1 VFALFHFPLTDTR
14 SAMADSA
21 KTRSAEESSLLER
34 ARKRLPGGVLGT
46 SRYAEEAAFVVKHGR
61 GSKIYDVSG
70 REYIDYVLASGPL
83 ILGHAH
89 PAVVAA
95 VRAQIEGGSTY
106 FMVTEP
112 IIQLAEEICRAL
124 PCAEQV
130 RFTSTGS
137 EATFFALRTAR
148 TARQRDKILKF
159 EGGYHGAHDYS
170 MMSSTPR
177 SPKAFPAPVPDSSG
191 IPHAIEADVL
201 IAPYNDLATVEG
213 IVDTHADELAAVII
227 EPFQRLIPPQSGF
240 LQGLREI
247 TRRHG
252 ILLIF
257 DEVVTGF
264 RLAYGGAQQY
274 YGVIPDIACVGKIVG
289 GGFPLAAVCA
299 SEELMRPFDPQQDGK
314 GDFISQSGT
323 LNGNPIAAVAG
334 LATLAELRKPGAY
347 ETIHGTGKRLMAG
360 LRELVERS
368 GLPAQVVGEPV
379 VFDIIFSGEPIT
391 DYRSLQKADGALA
404 RAFTTELIKR
414 GVVKN
419 TQKMYVSLVH
429 SEADVARTLEAC
441 EDALKTL
448 PRRKPARD

>member
-1 VFALFHFPLTDTR
+1 
-14 SAMADSA
+14 MADTV
-21 KTRSAEESSLLER
+21 KPRSAEETKLLER
-34 ARKRLPGGVLGT
+34 ARQRLPGGVLGT
-46 SRYAEEAAFVVKHGR
+46 SRYADDVGFVVKHGK

-70 REYIDYVLASGPL
+70 REYIDYVMASGPMV
-83 ILGHAH
+83 LGHAH

-95 VRAQIEGGSTY
+95 VRAQIESGTTY

-112 IIQLAEEICRAL
+112 VIELAEEICRAV

-137 EATFFALRTAR
+137 EATFFALRVAR

-159 EGGYHGAHDYS
+159 EGGYHGSHDYS
-170 MMSSTPR
+170 MMSSAPR
-177 SPKAFPAPVPDSSG
+177 SPKAFPAPVPDSTG
-191 IPHAIEADVL
+191 IPRVL
-201 IAPYNDLATVEG
+201 EDEVLVAPYNDLATVEG
-213 IVDTHADELAAVII
+213 IVATHADELAAVII
-227 EPFQRLIPPQSGF
+227 EPFQRLIPPQPGF

-247 TRRHG
+247 TRRYG
-252 ILLIF
+252 ILLVF

-274 YGVIPDIACVGKIVG
+274 YGVVPDIACVGKIVG

-299 SEELMRPFDPQQDGK
+299 SADLMQPFDPGRDGK
-314 GDFISQSGT
+314 GEFISQSGT

-347 ETIHGTGKRLMAG
+347 ETLHGTGRRLMAG
-360 LRELVERS
+360 LAELAQKS

-379 VFDIIFSGEPIT
+379 VFDILFTGEPVT

-404 RAFTTELIKR
+404 RSFTTELIKR

-419 TQKMYVSLVH
+419 TQKIYMSLAH
-429 SEADVARTLEAC
+429 TDADVARTLQAC
-441 EDALKTL
+441 EDALKVL
-448 PRRKPARD
+448 PKKKLRT

>member
-1 VFALFHFPLTDTR
+1 MADSTRTR
-14 SAMADSA
+14 SAGET
-21 KTRSAEESSLLER
+21 KLLER
-34 ARKRLPGGVLGT
+34 ARQRLPGGVLGT
-46 SRYAEEAAFVVKHGR
+46 SRYADEAAFVVKRGQ

-95 VRAQIEGGSTY
+95 VRTQIEGGSTF
-106 FMVTEP
+106 FMVNEP
-112 IIQLAEEICRAL
+112 IIELAEEICRAM

-137 EATFFALRTAR
+137 EATFFALRVAR

-170 MMSSTPR
+170 MMSATPR

-191 IPHAIEADVL
+191 IPHALEAEVL

-213 IVDTHADELAAVII
+213 IVATHADELAAVII
-227 EPFQRLIPPQSGF
+227 EPFQRLIPPQPGF

-252 ILLIF
+252 ILLVF

-264 RLAYGGAQQY
+264 RLAYGGAQHY
-274 YGVIPDIACVGKIVG
+274 YGVVPDIACIGKIVG

-323 LNGNPIAAVAG
+323 LNGNPIAAAAG
-334 LATLAELRKPGAY
+334 LDNGGLLWVPKARRLFFDLLLENYAILRSAAVPLGKVGPFHPDTVQRILRHRIVANAFAWAFYPTLRKAY
-347 ETIHGTGKRLMAG
+347 CSMSGDLPRGRTEIDNYNLHLISLAG
-360 LRELVERS
+360 GQGCPLNRRVY
-368 GLPAQVVGEPV
+368 
-379 VFDIIFSGEPIT
+379 D
-391 DYRSLQKADGALA
+391 
-404 RAFTTELIKR
+404 
-414 GVVKN
+414 VVKR
-419 TQKMYVSLVH
+419 MERERIPPAVH
-429 SEADVARTLEAC
+429 MLDVL
-441 EDALKTL
+441 
-448 PRRKPARD
+448 

>member
-1 VFALFHFPLTDTR
+1 MTETTKR
-14 SAMADSA
+14 
-21 KTRSAEESSLLER
+21 RSAEETKLLER
-34 ARKRLPGGVLGT
+34 ARRRLPGGVLGS
-46 SRYAEEAAFVVKHGR
+46 SRYADDVGFVVKHGK

-70 REYIDYVLASGPL
+70 REYIDYVMASGPMV
-83 ILGHAH
+83 LGHAH

-95 VRAQIEGGSTY
+95 VREQLEGGTTY

-112 IIQLAEEICRAL
+112 VIELAEEICRAV

-137 EATFFALRTAR
+137 EATFFALRVAR

-159 EGGYHGAHDYS
+159 EGGYHGSHDYS

-213 IVDTHADELAAVII
+213 IVATHADELAAVII
-227 EPFQRLIPPQSGF
+227 EPFQRLIPPQPGF
-240 LQGLREI
+240 LQGLRAI

-252 ILLIF
+252 ILLVF

-274 YGVIPDIACVGKIVG
+274 YGVVPDIACVGKIVG

-299 SEELMRPFDPQQDGK
+299 SADLMQPFDPARDGK
-314 GDFISQSGT
+314 GEFIAQSGT

-347 ETIHGTGKRLMAG
+347 ETLHGTGRRLMAG
-360 LRELVERS
+360 LAELAQKS

-379 VFDIIFSGEPIT
+379 VFDILFTSEPVT

-404 RAFTTELIKR
+404 RTFTTELIKR

-419 TQKMYVSLVH
+419 TQKMYMSLAH
-429 SEADVARTLEAC
+429 TDADVAKTLQAC
-441 EDALKTL
+441 EDALKVL
-448 PRRKPARD
+448 PRKKTLKK

>member
-1 VFALFHFPLTDTR
+1 MANPTTPR
-14 SAMADSA
+14 SP
-21 KTRSAEESSLLER
+21 EETELLER

-46 SRYAEEAAFVVKHGR
+46 SRYADDVGFVVKHGR

-89 PAVVAA
+89 PAVVGA
-95 VRAQIEGGSTY
+95 VRRQIEAGSTY
-106 FMVTEP
+106 FMVNEP
-112 IIQLAEEICRAL
+112 IIELAEEICRAM

-137 EATFFALRTAR
+137 EATFFSLRVAR
-148 TARQRDKILKF
+148 TYRKRDKILKF
-159 EGGYHGAHDYS
+159 EGGYHGAHDYG
-170 MMSSTPR
+170 MMSSSPR

-191 IPHAIEADVL
+191 IPHAIEDEVL

-213 IVDTHADELAAVII
+213 IVATHADELAAVII
-227 EPFQRLIPPQSGF
+227 EPFQRLIPPQPGF
-240 LQGLREI
+240 LSGLREI

-252 ILLIF
+252 VLLIF

-274 YGVIPDIACVGKIVG
+274 YGVTPDIACVGKIVG

-299 SEELMRPFDPQQDGK
+299 SAELMQPFDPGQDGR

-323 LNGNPIAAVAG
+323 LNGNPIAAAAG

-360 LRELVERS
+360 LTALAQRS

-379 VFDIIFSGEPIT
+379 VFDLIFTDEPVT
-391 DYRSLQKADGALA
+391 DYRSLQKADGALG

-419 TQKMYVSLVH
+419 TQKMYISLVH
-429 SEADVARTLEAC
+429 SEQDVATTLQAC
-441 EDALKTL
+441 EDALKVL
-448 PRRKPARD
+448 PKTKKRV

>member
-1 VFALFHFPLTDTR
+1 
-14 SAMADSA
+14 MADTM
-21 KTRSAEESSLLER
+21 KPRSAEETKLLER
-34 ARKRLPGGVLGT
+34 ARRRLPGGVLGT
-46 SRYAEEAAFVVKHGR
+46 SRYADDVGFVVKHGQ

-70 REYIDYVLASGPL
+70 REYIDYVMASGPMV
-83 ILGHAH
+83 LGHAH

-95 VRAQIEGGSTY
+95 VRAQIEGGTTY
-106 FMVTEP
+106 FLVNEP
-112 IIQLAEEICRAL
+112 IIELAEEICRAV

-137 EATFFALRTAR
+137 EATFFALRVAR

-159 EGGYHGAHDYS
+159 EGGYHGAHDYA
-170 MMSSTPR
+170 MMSSSPR
-177 SPKAFPAPVPDSSG
+177 SPKAFPAPVPDSAG

-213 IVDTHADELAAVII
+213 IVATHADELAAVIV
-227 EPFQRLIPPQSGF
+227 EPFQRLIPPQPGF
-240 LQGLREI
+240 LAGLREI

-252 ILLIF
+252 ILLVF

-264 RLAYGGAQQY
+264 RLAYGGAQQF
-274 YGVIPDIACVGKIVG
+274 YGVVPDIACVGKIVG

-299 SEELMRPFDPQQDGK
+299 SAELMQPFDPGQDGQ

-347 ETIHGTGKRLMAG
+347 ETLHGTGRRLMTG
-360 LRELVERS
+360 LAALAEKS
-368 GLPAQVVGEPV
+368 GLAAQVVGEPV
-379 VFDIIFSGEPIT
+379 VFDLLFTREPVT
-391 DYRSLQKADGALA
+391 DYRSLQKADGARA

-419 TQKMYVSLVH
+419 TQKMYMSLAH
-429 SEADVARTLEAC
+429 T
-441 EDALKTL
+441 
-448 PRRKPARD
+448 

>member
-1 VFALFHFPLTDTR
+1 MTLAPKPRSSEETR
-14 SAMADSA
+14 
-21 KTRSAEESSLLER
+21 LLER
-34 ARKRLPGGVLGT
+34 ARRRLPGGVLGT
-46 SRYAEEAAFVVKHGR
+46 ARYAADAAFVVKQGK

-95 VRAQIEGGSTY
+95 VRRQLEDGTTY
-106 FMVTEP
+106 FMVNQP
-112 IIQLAEEICRAL
+112 IIELAEEICRAV

-137 EATFFALRTAR
+137 EATFFALRVAR
-148 TARQRDKILKF
+148 TARGRDKILKF
-159 EGGYHGAHDYS
+159 EGGYHGSHDYS
-170 MMSSTPR
+170 MMSSSPR
-177 SPKAFPAPVPDSSG
+177 SPKAFPAPVPDSTG
-191 IPHAIEADVL
+191 IPHALEAEVL
-201 IAPYNDLATVEG
+201 VAPYNDLATVEG
-213 IVDTHADELAAVII
+213 IVATHADELAAVIV
-227 EPFQRLIPPQSGF
+227 EPFQRLIPPQPGF
-240 LQGLREI
+240 LEGLRDI
-247 TRRHG
+247 TQRHG
-252 ILLIF
+252 VLLVF

-274 YGVIPDIACVGKIVG
+274 YGVVPDIACVGKIVG

-299 SEELMRPFDPQQDGK
+299 SEALMRPFDPQQEGA

-334 LATLAELRKPGAY
+334 LATLAELRRPGVY
-347 ETIHGTGKRLMAG
+347 ETLHGTGRRLMAG
-360 LRELVERS
+360 LGELAQRS
-368 GLPAQVVGEPV
+368 GLAAQVVGEPV
-379 VFDIIFSGEPIT
+379 VFDLLFTAEPVT
-391 DYRSLQKADGALA
+391 DYRSLQKADGALG

-419 TQKMYVSLVH
+419 TQKMYLSLVH

-441 EDALKTL
+441 EDALRAL
-448 PRRKPARD
+448 PKRKRS

>member
-1 VFALFHFPLTDTR
+1 
-14 SAMADSA
+14 MADTV
-21 KTRSAEESSLLER
+21 KPRSAEETKLLER
-34 ARKRLPGGVLGT
+34 ARQRLPGGVLGT
-46 SRYAEEAAFVVKHGR
+46 SRYADDVGFVVKHGK
-61 GSKIYDVSG
+61 GSKIYDMSG
-70 REYIDYVLASGPL
+70 REYIDYVMASGPMV
-83 ILGHAH
+83 LGHAH

-95 VRAQIEGGSTY
+95 VRAQLEGGTTY

-112 IIQLAEEICRAL
+112 VIELAEEICRAV

-137 EATFFALRTAR
+137 EATFFALRVAR

-159 EGGYHGAHDYS
+159 EGGYHGSHDYS
-170 MMSSTPR
+170 MMSSAPR

-191 IPHAIEADVL
+191 IPRVL
-201 IAPYNDLATVEG
+201 EDEVLVAPYNDLATVEG
-213 IVDTHADELAAVII
+213 IVATHADELAAVII
-227 EPFQRLIPPQSGF
+227 EPFQRLIPPQPGF

-247 TRRHG
+247 TRRYG
-252 ILLIF
+252 ILLVF

-274 YGVIPDIACVGKIVG
+274 YGVVPDIACVGKIVG

-299 SEELMRPFDPQQDGK
+299 SADLMQPFDPGRDGK
-314 GDFISQSGT
+314 GEFISQSGT

-347 ETIHGTGKRLMAG
+347 ETLHGTGRRLMAG
-360 LRELVERS
+360 LAELAQKS

-379 VFDIIFSGEPIT
+379 VFDILFTGEPVT

-404 RAFTTELIKR
+404 RSFTTELIKR

-419 TQKMYVSLVH
+419 TQKIYMSLAH
-429 SEADVARTLEAC
+429 TDADVARTLQAC
-441 EDALKTL
+441 EDALKVL
-448 PRRKPARD
+448 PKKKLRT

>member
-1 VFALFHFPLTDTR
+1 MANPTTPR
-14 SAMADSA
+14 SP
-21 KTRSAEESSLLER
+21 EETELLER

-46 SRYAEEAAFVVKHGR
+46 SRYADDVGFVVKHGR

-89 PAVVAA
+89 PAVVGA
-95 VRAQIEGGSTY
+95 VRRQIEAGSTY
-106 FMVTEP
+106 FMVNEP
-112 IIQLAEEICRAL
+112 IIELAEEICRAM

-137 EATFFALRTAR
+137 EATFFSLRVAR
-148 TARQRDKILKF
+148 TYRKRDKILKF
-159 EGGYHGAHDYS
+159 EGGYHGAHDYG
-170 MMSSTPR
+170 MMSSSPR

-191 IPHAIEADVL
+191 IPHAIEDEVL

-213 IVDTHADELAAVII
+213 IVATHADELAAVII
-227 EPFQRLIPPQSGF
+227 EPFQRLIPPQPGF
-240 LQGLREI
+240 LSGLREI

-252 ILLIF
+252 VLLIF

-274 YGVIPDIACVGKIVG
+274 YGVTPDIACVGKIVG

-299 SEELMRPFDPQQDGK
+299 SADLMQPFDPGQDGK

-323 LNGNPIAAVAG
+323 LNGNPIAAAAG

-360 LRELVERS
+360 LTDLAQRS

-379 VFDIIFSGEPIT
+379 VFDLIFTGEPVT
-391 DYRSLQKADGALA
+391 DYRSLQKADGALG

-419 TQKMYVSLVH
+419 TQKMYISLVH
-429 SEADVARTLEAC
+429 SEQDVATTLQAC
-441 EDALKTL
+441 EDALKML
-448 PRRKPARD
+448 PKTKKR

>member
-1 VFALFHFPLTDTR
+1 MSEPTRAR
-14 SAMADSA
+14 SAQE
-21 KTRSAEESSLLER
+21 TELLER

-46 SRYAEEAAFVVKHGR
+46 YKYAADAAFVVKNGK

-83 ILGHAH
+83 VLGHAH

-95 VRAQIEGGSTY
+95 VQEQIEGGSTY
-106 FMVTEP
+106 FMVNEP
-112 IIQLAEEICRAL
+112 IIRLAEEICEAM

-137 EATFFALRTAR
+137 EATFFALRVAR
-148 TARQRDKILKF
+148 TYRQRDKILKF

-177 SPKAFPAPVPDSSG
+177 APKAFPAPVTDSSG
-191 IPHAIEADVL
+191 IPHSIESEVL
-201 IAPYNDLATVEG
+201 IAPFNDLGTVEG
-213 IVDTHADELAAVII
+213 IIATHADELAAVLV
-227 EPFQRLIPPQSGF
+227 EPLQRLVPPQPGF

-252 ILLIF
+252 VLLIF

-274 YGVIPDIACVGKIVG
+274 YGVVPDLAAIGKIVG
-289 GGFPLAAVCA
+289 GGFPLAAVCG
-299 SEELMRPFDPQQDGK
+299 SEELMRPFDPEYDGK

-347 ETIHGTGKRLMAG
+347 ETIFATGKRLMAG
-360 LRELVERS
+360 LGDLAQKS

-379 VFDIIFSGEPIT
+379 VFDILFTSEPVT
-391 DYRSLQKADGALA
+391 DYRSLQKADGGLA

-419 TQKMYVSLVH
+419 TQKMYMSLAH
-429 SEADVARTLEAC
+429 TDADVAKTLQAC
-441 EDALKTL
+441 EDALKVL
-448 PRRKPARD
+448 PRKKTLKK

>member
-1 VFALFHFPLTDTR
+1 MSDTT
-14 SAMADSA
+14 
-21 KTRSAEESSLLER
+21 KPRSAEETKLLER
-34 ARKRLPGGVLGT
+34 ARQRLPGGVLGT
-46 SRYAEEAAFVVKHGR
+46 SRYADDVGFVVKHGK

-70 REYIDYVLASGPL
+70 RAYIDYVMASGPL
-83 ILGHAH
+83 VLGHAH

-95 VRAQIEGGSTY
+95 VRAQLEGGTTY

-112 IIQLAEEICRAL
+112 IIELAEEICRAM

-130 RFTSTGS
+130 RFTATGS
-137 EATFFALRTAR
+137 EATFFALRVAR

-159 EGGYHGAHDYS
+159 EGGYHGSHDYS

-191 IPHAIEADVL
+191 IPHALEAEVL

-213 IVDTHADELAAVII
+213 IVATHADELAAVIV
-227 EPFQRLIPPQSGF
+227 EPFQRLIPPQPGF

-247 TRRHG
+247 TRRYG
-252 ILLIF
+252 ILLVF

-274 YGVIPDIACVGKIVG
+274 YGVVPDIACVGKIVG

-299 SEELMRPFDPQQDGK
+299 SEELMRPFDPGQDGK

-347 ETIHGTGKRLMAG
+347 ETLHGTGRRLMAG
-360 LRELVERS
+360 LAELARRS

-379 VFDIIFSGEPIT
+379 VFDILFTGEPVT
-391 DYRSLQKADGALA
+391 DYRSLQKADGALG

-414 GVVKN
+414 GVVK
-419 TQKMYVSLVH
+419 TAQKMYMSLAH
-429 SEADVARTLEAC
+429 TDADVDRTLEAC
-441 EDALKTL
+441 EDALRAL
-448 PRRKPARD
+448 PRTRRRARS

>member
-1 VFALFHFPLTDTR
+1 
-14 SAMADSA
+14 MADTV
-21 KTRSAEESSLLER
+21 KPRSAEETKLLER
-34 ARKRLPGGVLGT
+34 ARQRLPGGVLGT
-46 SRYAEEAAFVVKHGR
+46 SRYADDVGFVVKHGK

-70 REYIDYVLASGPL
+70 REYIDYVMASGPMV
-83 ILGHAH
+83 LGHAH

-95 VRAQIEGGSTY
+95 VRAQLEGGTTY

-112 IIQLAEEICRAL
+112 VIELAEEICRAV

-137 EATFFALRTAR
+137 EATFFALRVAR

-159 EGGYHGAHDYS
+159 EGGYHGSHDYS
-170 MMSSTPR
+170 MMSSAPR

-191 IPHAIEADVL
+191 IPRVL
-201 IAPYNDLATVEG
+201 EDEVLVAPYNDLATVEG
-213 IVDTHADELAAVII
+213 IVATHADELAAVII
-227 EPFQRLIPPQSGF
+227 EPFQRLVPPQPGF

-247 TRRHG
+247 TRRYG
-252 ILLIF
+252 ILLVF

-274 YGVIPDIACVGKIVG
+274 YGVVPDIACVGKIVG

-299 SEELMRPFDPQQDGK
+299 SADLMQPFDPGRDGK
-314 GDFISQSGT
+314 GEFISQSGT

-347 ETIHGTGKRLMAG
+347 ETLHGTGRRLMAG
-360 LRELVERS
+360 LAELAQKS

-379 VFDIIFSGEPIT
+379 VFDILFTGEPVT

-404 RAFTTELIKR
+404 RSFTTELIKR

-419 TQKMYVSLVH
+419 TQKIYMSLAH
-429 SEADVARTLEAC
+429 TDADVARTLQAC
-441 EDALKTL
+441 EDALKVL
-448 PRRKPARD
+448 PKKKLRP

>member
-1 VFALFHFPLTDTR
+1 
-14 SAMADSA
+14 MADPI
-21 KTRSAEESSLLER
+21 TPRSNEETKLLER
-34 ARKRLPGGVLGT
+34 ARQRLPGGVLGT
-46 SRYAEEAAFVVKHGR
+46 SRYADDVGFVVKHGK

-70 REYIDYVLASGPL
+70 REYIDYVMASGPL
-83 ILGHAH
+83 VLGHAH

-95 VRAQIEGGSTY
+95 VRRQIEDGATY

-112 IIQLAEEICRAL
+112 IIELAEEICRAV

-137 EATFFALRTAR
+137 EATFFALRVAR

-191 IPHAIEADVL
+191 IPHVLEDQVL

-213 IVDTHADELAAVII
+213 IVATHADELAAVII
-227 EPFQRLIPPQSGF
+227 EPFQRLIPPQPGF

-252 ILLIF
+252 ILLVF

-274 YGVIPDIACVGKIVG
+274 YGVVPDIACVGKIVG

-299 SEELMRPFDPQQDGK
+299 SAELMQPFDPGQDGK

-347 ETIHGTGKRLMAG
+347 ETLHGTGRRLMAG
-360 LRELVERS
+360 LADLAQKS

-379 VFDIIFSGEPIT
+379 VFDILFTGEPVT
-391 DYRSLQKADGALA
+391 DYRSLQKADGGLA
-404 RAFTTELIKR
+404 RTFTTELIKR

-419 TQKMYVSLVH
+419 TQKMYMSLAH
-429 SEADVARTLEAC
+429 GDADVAKTLQAC
-441 EDALKTL
+441 EDALKVL
-448 PRRKPARD
+448 PKKKR

>member
-1 VFALFHFPLTDTR
+1 MPETIGSR
-14 SAMADSA
+14 SAQETQLLDRA
-21 KTRSAEESSLLER
+21 KQRR
-34 ARKRLPGGVLGT
+34 PGGVLGT
-46 SRYAEEAAFVVKHGR
+46 SRYADDVGFVVKHGK

-83 ILGHAH
+83 VLGHAH

-95 VRAQIEGGSTY
+95 VRQQLEAGTTY

-112 IIQLAEEICRAL
+112 IIELAEEICRAV

-137 EATFFALRTAR
+137 EATFFALRVAR
-148 TARQRDKILKF
+148 TARGRDKILKF
-159 EGGYHGAHDYS
+159 EGGYHGANDYA
-170 MMSSTPR
+170 MMSSSPR

-191 IPHAIEADVL
+191 IPHAIEAEVL

-213 IVDTHADELAAVII
+213 IVATHADELAAVII
-227 EPFQRLIPPQSGF
+227 EPFQRLIPPQPGF

-252 ILLIF
+252 ILLVF

-264 RLAYGGAQQY
+264 RLAYGGAQEY
-274 YGVIPDIACVGKIVG
+274 YGVVPDIACVGKIVG

-299 SEELMRPFDPQQDGK
+299 SADLMRPFDPGQDGK

-347 ETIHGTGKRLMAG
+347 DRLLGTGRTLMKG
-360 LRELVERS
+360 LSELLTRR

-379 VFDIIFSGEPIT
+379 VFDVLFTPEPVV
-391 DYRSLQKADGALA
+391 DYRSLQKADGQKA
-404 RAFTTELIKR
+404 RVLTTELIKR

-419 TQKMYVSLVH
+419 TQKMYMSTAH
-429 SEADVARTLEAC
+429 TDADVAKPLNAF
-441 EDALKTL
+441 EDVLK
-448 PRRKPARD
+448 RF

>member
-1 VFALFHFPLTDTR
+1 
-14 SAMADSA
+14 
-21 KTRSAEESSLLER
+21 
-34 ARKRLPGGVLGT
+34 
-46 SRYAEEAAFVVKHGR
+46 
-61 GSKIYDVSG
+61 
-70 REYIDYVLASGPL
+70 
-83 ILGHAH
+83 
-89 PAVVAA
+89 
-95 VRAQIEGGSTY
+95 
-106 FMVTEP
+106 
-112 IIQLAEEICRAL
+112 
-124 PCAEQV
+124 
-130 RFTSTGS
+130 
-137 EATFFALRTAR
+137 
-148 TARQRDKILKF
+148 
-159 EGGYHGAHDYS
+159 

-191 IPHAIEADVL
+191 IPHSLEAEVL
-201 IAPYNDLATVEG
+201 IAPFNDLATVEG
-213 IVDTHADELAAVII
+213 IVATHADELAAVII
-227 EPFQRLIPPQSGF
+227 EPFQRLIPPQPGF
-240 LQGLREI
+240 LQGLRDI

-252 ILLIF
+252 ILLVF

-274 YGVIPDIACVGKIVG
+274 YGVVPDIACVGKIVG

-299 SEELMRPFDPQQDGK
+299 SADLMQPFDPGQDGK

-347 ETIHGTGKRLMAG
+347 ERFHGTGSRLMAG
-360 LRELVERS
+360 LAELARKS

-379 VFDIIFSGEPIT
+379 LFDILFTSEPVI

-419 TQKMYVSLVH
+419 TQKMYMSLAH
-429 SEADVARTLEAC
+429 TDADVATTLQAC

-448 PRRKPARD
+448 PRKKTRS

>member
-1 VFALFHFPLTDTR
+1 
-14 SAMADSA
+14 MADPI
-21 KTRSAEESSLLER
+21 KTRSTEETKLLER
-34 ARKRLPGGVLGT
+34 ARQRLPGGVLGT
-46 SRYAEEAAFVVKHGR
+46 SRYADDVGFVVKHGK

-70 REYIDYVLASGPL
+70 REYIDYVMASGPMV
-83 ILGHAH
+83 LGHAH

-95 VRAQIEGGSTY
+95 VREQLEGGTTY

-112 IIQLAEEICRAL
+112 IIELAEEICRAV

-137 EATFFALRTAR
+137 EATFFALRIAR

-191 IPHAIEADVL
+191 IPHSLEAEVL
-201 IAPYNDLATVEG
+201 VAPYNDLATVEG
-213 IVDTHADELAAVII
+213 IVATHADELAAVII
-227 EPFQRLIPPQSGF
+227 EPFQRLIPPQPGF
-240 LQGLREI
+240 LQGLRDI

-252 ILLIF
+252 ILLVF

-264 RLAYGGAQQY
+264 RLAYGGAQQF
-274 YGVIPDIACVGKIVG
+274 YGVVPDIACVGKIVG

-299 SEELMRPFDPQQDGK
+299 SADLMQPFDPGRDGK
-314 GDFISQSGT
+314 GEFISQSGT

-347 ETIHGTGKRLMAG
+347 ETLHGTGRRLMAG
-360 LRELVERS
+360 LAELAQRS

-379 VFDIIFSGEPIT
+379 VFDILFTDEPVT

-404 RAFTTELIKR
+404 RTFTTELIKR

-419 TQKMYVSLVH
+419 TQKMYMSLAH
-429 SEADVARTLEAC
+429 TDADVARTLQAC
-441 EDALKTL
+441 EDALKLL
-448 PRRKPARD
+448 PKKRARP

>member
-1 VFALFHFPLTDTR
+1 MPETIGSR
-14 SAMADSA
+14 SAQETQLLDRA
-21 KTRSAEESSLLER
+21 KQ
-34 ARKRLPGGVLGT
+34 RLPGGVLGT
-46 SRYAEEAAFVVKHGR
+46 SRYADDVGFVVKHGK

-70 REYIDYVLASGPL
+70 REYIDYVMASGPMV
-83 ILGHAH
+83 LGHAH

-95 VRAQIEGGSTY
+95 VRQQLEAGTTY

-112 IIQLAEEICRAL
+112 IIELAEEICRAV

-137 EATFFALRTAR
+137 EATFFALRVAR
-148 TARQRDKILKF
+148 TARGRDKILKF
-159 EGGYHGAHDYS
+159 EGGYHGANDYA
-170 MMSSTPR
+170 MMSSSPR

-191 IPHAIEADVL
+191 IPHAIEAEVL

-213 IVDTHADELAAVII
+213 IVATHADELAAVII
-227 EPFQRLIPPQSGF
+227 EPFQRLIPPQPGF

-252 ILLIF
+252 ILLVF

-264 RLAYGGAQQY
+264 RLAYGGAQEY
-274 YGVIPDIACVGKIVG
+274 YGVVPDIACVGKIVG

-299 SEELMRPFDPQQDGK
+299 SADLMRPFDPGQDGK

-347 ETIHGTGKRLMAG
+347 DRLLGTGRTLMKG
-360 LRELVERS
+360 LSELLTRR

-379 VFDIIFSGEPIT
+379 VLDVLFTPEPVV
-391 DYRSLQKADGALA
+391 DYRSLQKADGQKA
-404 RAFTTELIKR
+404 RVLTTELIKR

-419 TQKMYVSLVH
+419 TQKMYMSTAH
-429 SEADVARTLEAC
+429 TDADVA
-441 EDALKTL
+441 KTL
-448 PRRKPARD
+448 NAFEDVLKRF

>member
-1 VFALFHFPLTDTR
+1 
-14 SAMADSA
+14 MADTV
-21 KTRSAEESSLLER
+21 KTRSAEETKLLDR
-34 ARKRLPGGVLGT
+34 ARQRLPGGVLGT
-46 SRYAEEAAFVVKHGR
+46 SRYADDVGFVVKHGK

-70 REYIDYVLASGPL
+70 REYIDYVMASGPL
-83 ILGHAH
+83 VLGHAH

-95 VRAQIEGGSTY
+95 VRAQLEGGTTY

-112 IIQLAEEICRAL
+112 IIELAEEICRAV

-137 EATFFALRTAR
+137 EATFFALRVAR

-191 IPHAIEADVL
+191 IPRALEDEVL
-201 IAPYNDLATVEG
+201 VAPFNDLATVEG
-213 IVDTHADELAAVII
+213 IVATHADELAAVIV
-227 EPFQRLIPPQSGF
+227 EPFQRLIPPQPGF
-240 LQGLREI
+240 LPGLREI

-252 ILLIF
+252 ILLVF

-274 YGVIPDIACVGKIVG
+274 YGVVPDIACVGKIVG

-299 SEELMRPFDPQQDGK
+299 STDLMQPFDPGRDGK
-314 GDFISQSGT
+314 GEFISQSGT

-347 ETIHGTGKRLMAG
+347 ETLHGTGGRLMAG
-360 LRELVERS
+360 LAELARQS

-379 VFDIIFSGEPIT
+379 LFDILFTDEPVT

-404 RAFTTELIKR
+404 RTFTTELIKR

-419 TQKMYVSLVH
+419 TQKMYMSLAH
-429 SEADVARTLEAC
+429 TDADVARTLQAC
-441 EDALKTL
+441 EDALKVL
-448 PRRKPARD
+448 PRQKTRS

>member
-1 VFALFHFPLTDTR
+1 
-14 SAMADSA
+14 MADPIT
-21 KTRSAEESSLLER
+21 TRSAEETKLLER
-34 ARKRLPGGVLGT
+34 ARQRLPGGVLGT
-46 SRYAEEAAFVVKHGR
+46 SRYADDVGFVVKHGK

-70 REYIDYVLASGPL
+70 REYIDYVMASGPMV
-83 ILGHAH
+83 LGHAH

-95 VRAQIEGGSTY
+95 VREQLEGGTTY

-112 IIQLAEEICRAL
+112 IIELAEEICRAV

-137 EATFFALRTAR
+137 EATFFALRVAR

-170 MMSSTPR
+170 MMSSAPR

-191 IPHAIEADVL
+191 IPRALEDEVL
-201 IAPYNDLATVEG
+201 VAPYNDLATVEG
-213 IVDTHADELAAVII
+213 IIATHADELAAVII
-227 EPFQRLIPPQSGF
+227 EPFQRLIPPQPGF
-240 LQGLREI
+240 LQGLRDI

-252 ILLIF
+252 ILLVF

-264 RLAYGGAQQY
+264 RLAYGGAQEF
-274 YGVIPDIACVGKIVG
+274 YGVVPDIACVGKIVG

-299 SEELMRPFDPQQDGK
+299 SAELMQPFDPGRDGK
-314 GDFISQSGT
+314 GEFISQSGT

-347 ETIHGTGKRLMAG
+347 ERLHGTGRRLMAG
-360 LRELVERS
+360 LADLAQKS

-379 VFDIIFSGEPIT
+379 VFDILFTGEPVT

-404 RAFTTELIKR
+404 RTFTTELIKR

-419 TQKMYVSLVH
+419 TQKMYMCTAH
-429 SEADVARTLEAC
+429 TDADVARTLQAC
-441 EDALKTL
+441 EDALKVL
-448 PRRKPARD
+448 PKKKTRP

>member
-1 VFALFHFPLTDTR
+1 MAETTRTR
-14 SAMADSA
+14 SARE
-21 KTRSAEESSLLER
+21 TELLER
-34 ARKRLPGGVLGT
+34 AKRRLPGGVLGT
-46 SRYAEEAAFVVKHGR
+46 ARYAADAAFIVKRGT

-95 VRAQIEGGSTY
+95 VREQIEGGSTY
-106 FMVTEP
+106 FMVNEP
-112 IIQLAEEICRAL
+112 IIQLAEEICRAM

-137 EATFFALRTAR
+137 EATFFALRVAR
-148 TARQRDKILKF
+148 TFRKRDKILKF
-159 EGGYHGAHDYS
+159 EGGYHGAHDYG
-170 MMSSTPR
+170 MMSSAPR

-191 IPHAIEADVL
+191 IPHSIEAEVL
-201 IAPYNDLATVEG
+201 IAPYNDLGTVEG
-213 IVDTHADELAAVII
+213 IIAAHADELAAVIV
-227 EPFQRLIPPQSGF
+227 EPFQRLVPPQPGF

-252 ILLIF
+252 VLLVF

-264 RLAYGGAQQY
+264 RLAYGGAQEY
-274 YGVIPDIACVGKIVG
+274 YGVVPDLAAIGKIVG
-289 GGFPLAAVCA
+289 GGFPLAAVCGA
-299 SEELMRPFDPQQDGK
+299 EELMRPFDPQYDGT

-347 ETIHGTGKRLMAG
+347 DTIHGTGKRLMAG
-360 LRELVERS
+360 LTALAHKA

-379 VFDIIFSGEPIT
+379 VFDLLFTDEPVV
-391 DYRSLQKADGALA
+391 DYRSLQKADGA
-404 RAFTTELIKR
+404 RGKAFTTELIKR

-419 TQKMYVSLVH
+419 SQKMYVSLVH
-429 SEADVARTLEAC
+429 SAEDVATTLQAC
-441 EDALKTL
+441 EDALKAL
-448 PRRKPARD
+448 PKMKASA

>member
-1 VFALFHFPLTDTR
+1 MPETIGSR
-14 SAMADSA
+14 SAQETQLLDRA
-21 KTRSAEESSLLER
+21 KQ
-34 ARKRLPGGVLGT
+34 RLPGGVLGT
-46 SRYAEEAAFVVKHGR
+46 SRYADDVGFVVKHGK

-70 REYIDYVLASGPL
+70 REYIDYVMASGPMV
-83 ILGHAH
+83 LGHAH

-95 VRAQIEGGSTY
+95 VRQQLEAGTTY
-106 FMVTEP
+106 FLVTEP
-112 IIQLAEEICRAL
+112 IIELAEEICRAV

-130 RFTSTGS
+130 RFTSPGS
-137 EATFFALRTAR
+137 EATFFALRVAR
-148 TARQRDKILKF
+148 TARGRDKILKF
-159 EGGYHGAHDYS
+159 EGGYHGANDYA
-170 MMSSTPR
+170 MMSSSPR

-191 IPHAIEADVL
+191 IPHAIEAEVL

-213 IVDTHADELAAVII
+213 IVATHADELAAVII
-227 EPFQRLIPPQSGF
+227 EPFQRLIPPQPGF

-252 ILLIF
+252 ILLVF

-264 RLAYGGAQQY
+264 RLAYGGAQEY
-274 YGVIPDIACVGKIVG
+274 YGVVPDIACVGKIVG

-299 SEELMRPFDPQQDGK
+299 SADLMRPFDPGQDGK

-347 ETIHGTGKRLMAG
+347 DRLLGTGRTLMKG
-360 LRELVERS
+360 LSELLTRR

-379 VFDIIFSGEPIT
+379 VFDVLFTPEPVV
-391 DYRSLQKADGALA
+391 DYRSLQKADGQKA
-404 RAFTTELIKR
+404 RVLTTELIKR

-419 TQKMYVSLVH
+419 TQKMYMSTAH
-429 SEADVARTLEAC
+429 TDADVA
-441 EDALKTL
+441 KTL
-448 PRRKPARD
+448 NAFEDVLKRF

>member
-1 VFALFHFPLTDTR
+1 MPESIGSR
-14 SAMADSA
+14 SPQETQLLDRA
-21 KTRSAEESSLLER
+21 KQ
-34 ARKRLPGGVLGT
+34 RLPGGVLGT
-46 SRYAEEAAFVVKHGR
+46 SRYADDVGFVVKHGK

-70 REYIDYVLASGPL
+70 REYIDYVMASGPMV
-83 ILGHAH
+83 LGHAH

-95 VRAQIEGGSTY
+95 VRQQLEAGTTY

-112 IIQLAEEICRAL
+112 IIELAEEICRAV

-137 EATFFALRTAR
+137 EATFFALRVAR
-148 TARQRDKILKF
+148 TARGRDKILKF
-159 EGGYHGAHDYS
+159 EGGYHGANDYA
-170 MMSSTPR
+170 MMSSSPR

-227 EPFQRLIPPQSGF
+227 EPFQRLIPPQPGF

-247 TRRHG
+247 TRRYG
-252 ILLIF
+252 ILLVF

-274 YGVIPDIACVGKIVG
+274 YGVVPDIACVGKIVG

-299 SEELMRPFDPQQDGK
+299 SADLMQPFDPGRDGK
-314 GDFISQSGT
+314 GEFISQSGT

-347 ETIHGTGKRLMAG
+347 ETLLGTGRRLMAG
-360 LRELVERS
+360 LAELAQKS

-379 VFDIIFSGEPIT
+379 VFDILFTGEPVT

-404 RAFTTELIKR
+404 RSFTTELIKR

-419 TQKMYVSLVH
+419 TQKIYMSLAH
-429 SEADVARTLEAC
+429 TDADVARTLQAC
-441 EDALKTL
+441 EDALKVL
-448 PRRKPARD
+448 PKKKLRA

>member
-1 VFALFHFPLTDTR
+1 MPDSTKARSTEETR
-14 SAMADSA
+14 
-21 KTRSAEESSLLER
+21 LLER
-34 ARKRLPGGVLGT
+34 ARQRLPGGVLGT
-46 SRYAEEAAFVVKHGR
+46 SRYADDVGFVVKHGQ

-70 REYIDYVLASGPL
+70 REYIDYVMASGPMV
-83 ILGHAH
+83 LGHAH

-95 VRAQIEGGSTY
+95 VREQLGSGTTY

-112 IIQLAEEICRAL
+112 IIELAEEICRAV

-137 EATFFALRTAR
+137 EATFFALRVAR

-191 IPHAIEADVL
+191 IPRSLEDEVL
-201 IAPYNDLATVEG
+201 VAPYNDLATVEG
-213 IVDTHADELAAVII
+213 IVATHADELAAVII
-227 EPFQRLIPPQSGF
+227 EPFQRLIPPQPGF
-240 LQGLREI
+240 LPGLREI

-252 ILLIF
+252 VLLVF

-274 YGVIPDIACVGKIVG
+274 YGVVPDIACVGKIVG

-299 SEELMRPFDPQQDGK
+299 SADLMRPFDPGQDGK

-334 LATLAELRKPGAY
+334 LATLAELRKPSAY
-347 ETIHGTGKRLMAG
+347 ERLHGTGRRLMAG
-360 LRELVERS
+360 LAEIAGRS
-368 GLPAQVVGEPV
+368 GFPAQVVGEPV
-379 VFDIIFSGEPIT
+379 VFDLLFTAEPVI

-419 TQKMYVSLVH
+419 TQKMYMSLAH
-429 SEADVARTLEAC
+429 TDADVATTLQAC
-441 EDALKTL
+441 EDALKAL
-448 PRRKPARD
+448 KK

>member
-1 VFALFHFPLTDTR
+1 
-14 SAMADSA
+14 MADSA

-46 SRYAEEAAFVVKHGR
+46 SRYAEEAAFVVKHGK

-227 EPFQRLIPPQSGF
+227 EPFQRLIPPQPGF

-274 YGVIPDIACVGKIVG
+274 YGVVPDIVCVGKIVG

-379 VFDIIFSGEPIT
+379 VFDVIFSGEPIT

-429 SEADVARTLEAC
+429 SDADAARTLQAC
-441 EDALKTL
+441 EDALKAV
-448 PRRKPARD
+448 PRRKPARA

>member
-1 VFALFHFPLTDTR
+1 MAETTRTR
-14 SAMADSA
+14 SARE
-21 KTRSAEESSLLER
+21 TELLER
-34 ARKRLPGGVLGT
+34 ATRRLPGGVLGT
-46 SRYAEEAAFVVKHGR
+46 ARYAADAAFIVKRGT

-95 VRAQIEGGSTY
+95 VREQIEGGSTY
-106 FMVTEP
+106 YMVNEP
-112 IIQLAEEICRAL
+112 IIQLAEEICRAM

-137 EATFFALRTAR
+137 EATFFALRVAR
-148 TARQRDKILKF
+148 TFRKRDKILKF
-159 EGGYHGAHDYS
+159 EGGYHGAHDYG
-170 MMSSTPR
+170 MMSSAPR

-191 IPHAIEADVL
+191 IPHSIEAEVL
-201 IAPYNDLATVEG
+201 IAPYNDLGTVEG
-213 IVDTHADELAAVII
+213 IIAAHADELAAVIV
-227 EPFQRLIPPQSGF
+227 EPFQRLVPPQPGF

-252 ILLIF
+252 VLLVF

-264 RLAYGGAQQY
+264 RLAYGGAQEY
-274 YGVIPDIACVGKIVG
+274 YGVVPDLAAIGKIVG
-289 GGFPLAAVCA
+289 GGFPLAAVCGA
-299 SEELMRPFDPQQDGK
+299 EELMRPFDPQYDGT

-347 ETIHGTGKRLMAG
+347 DTIHGTGKRLMAG
-360 LRELVERS
+360 LTALAHKA

-379 VFDIIFSGEPIT
+379 VFDLLFTDEPVV
-391 DYRSLQKADGALA
+391 DYRSLQKADGA
-404 RAFTTELIKR
+404 RGKAFTTELIKR

-419 TQKMYVSLVH
+419 SQKMYVSLVH
-429 SEADVARTLEAC
+429 SAEDVATTLQAC
-441 EDALKTL
+441 EDALKAL
-448 PRRKPARD
+448 PKMKASA

>member
-1 VFALFHFPLTDTR
+1 
-14 SAMADSA
+14 MADTV
-21 KTRSAEESSLLER
+21 KPRSAEETKLLER
-34 ARKRLPGGVLGT
+34 ARQRLPGGVLGA
-46 SRYAEEAAFVVKHGR
+46 SRYADDVGFVVKHGK

-70 REYIDYVLASGPL
+70 REYIDYVMASGPMV
-83 ILGHAH
+83 LGHAH

-95 VRAQIEGGSTY
+95 VRAQLEGGTTY

-112 IIQLAEEICRAL
+112 VIELAEEICRAV

-137 EATFFALRTAR
+137 EATFFALRVAR

-159 EGGYHGAHDYS
+159 EGGYHGSHDYS
-170 MMSSTPR
+170 MMSSAPR

-191 IPHAIEADVL
+191 IPRVL
-201 IAPYNDLATVEG
+201 EDEVLVAPYNDLATVEG
-213 IVDTHADELAAVII
+213 IVATHADELAAVII
-227 EPFQRLIPPQSGF
+227 EPFQRLIPPQPGF

-247 TRRHG
+247 TRRYG
-252 ILLIF
+252 ILLVF

-274 YGVIPDIACVGKIVG
+274 YGVVPDIACVGKIVG

-299 SEELMRPFDPQQDGK
+299 SADLMQPFDPGRDGK
-314 GDFISQSGT
+314 GEFISQSGT

-347 ETIHGTGKRLMAG
+347 ETLHGTGRRLMAG
-360 LRELVERS
+360 LAELAQKS

-379 VFDIIFSGEPIT
+379 VFDILFTGEPVT

-404 RAFTTELIKR
+404 RSFTTELIKR

-419 TQKMYVSLVH
+419 TQKIYMSLAH
-429 SEADVARTLEAC
+429 TDADVARTLQAC
-441 EDALKTL
+441 EDALKVL
-448 PRRKPARD
+448 PKKKLKN